1 MLIFTENE
9 NGEAIVKYEPKKKD
23 SEYPDPDEIKAFVKK
38 RKEKV
43 PLDNRIEMEPKL

>member
-38 RKEKV
+38 RKV
-43 PLDNRIEMEPKL
+43 NDTLGG